1 MKVSRFS
8 FVIFSV
14 SLFLLHPFTT
24 HAVSQYGAYEPDR
37 SFGFQE
43 WFTSGEAS
51 WQISFPIT
59 GGRTESELNFK
70 HIDSPIT
77 VLRGGGNLDSEWSF
91 DASVGF
97 GSISGGRGTD
107 TDRDIFPTLVDVWS
121 VSTQDISGDVRFLE
135 INLAHWERV
144 ERNQKAPWGIGVGFL
159 HYEDRLTITNG
170 VQTVPVYS
178 PISGLNSTYDFYW
191 NALKVSALHERPLDE
206 NFSFSAAVSLYP
218 YVNYYG
224 EGYWNLRTG
233 TNPTDFRLSPPS
245 FTHKSTM
252 GFGYEAS
259 LGFAY
264 HFTDTAEF
272 TAGYRYLYLKAKDG
286 TDKVFFADGT
296 VGIANF
302 DWVEVTRQGAYAG
315 FLFKF

>member
-1 MKVSRFS
+1 MKVSRFF

-14 SLFLLHPFTT
+14 FLFLSHPFVV
-24 HAVSQYGAYEPDR
+24 HAAGQYGTYESDW

-51 WQISFPIT
+51 WQISFPIS

-77 VLRGGGNLDSEWSF
+77 ILRGGGNLDSEWSF
-91 DASVGF
+91 NASVGF

-107 TDRDIFPTLVDVWS
+107 TDRDLPYTGGVIVWS
-121 VSTQDISGDVRFLE
+121 ESKQDISGDVRFLE

-144 ERNQKAPWGIGVGFL
+144 ERNPKAPWGIGVGFL

-178 PISGLNSTYDFYW
+178 PFPGLNSTYDFYW
-191 NALKVSALHERPLDE
+191 NALKISALHERPLDE
-206 NFSFSAAVSLYP
+206 NISFSAALSLYP

-224 EGYWNLRTG
+224 EGYWNLRTIYG
-233 TNPTDFRLSPPS
+233 STYNPYPFRSDGPS
-245 FTHKSTM
+245 FTHKTTWGY
-252 GFGYEAS
+252 GFDAN
-259 LGFAY
+259 LGITY
-264 HFTDTAEF
+264 HITS
-272 TAGYRYLYLKAKDG
+272 
-286 TDKVFFADGT
+286 
-296 VGIANF
+296 
-302 DWVEVTRQGAYAG
+302 
-315 FLFKF
+315 